1 MTDTFI
7 GEISQHHV
15 QPYREDNWIWKH
27 DQSGNYSTKS
37 GYDLIWRELMGANQ
51 NSDFADLWK
60 LKIPAKA
67 AMFAWRLIRDRLPKK
82 MNLRRRQVMVND
94 FMCPLCGLK
103 EEEIAHL
110 FFSCSNT
117 LPLWWESL
125 SWVIATALP
134 QNPRDHYLQ
143 HATRTAEGK
152 KLTRWKCWWIAL
164 TWTIW
169 NHRNKIVFQNH
180 TFDGRKLLDDAIL
193 LLWTWV
199 KSMEKDFDIH
209 FNQWSMLTAHI
220 YTRFAP
226 SSKFLGFSNHFQY
239 LITPSFSLTP
249 KLSSS
254 ISANMSTFST
264 KNDTVIHKTQQPLQ
278 IAKRLEKFQTTIF
291 TQMRLLAIKHGAI
304 NLGQGFPN
312 FDGPKF
318 VKEAAIQAIRDG
330 KNQYAQGYGVAD
342 LNIAIA
348 NRFKKDTGL
357 VAHAFLTFTIAHPFQ
372 CAAAAALRA
381 PDSYYVEL
389 KRDYMAKRA
398 ILVEGRWLQVKEV
411 GVVAIPT
418 SVFYFN
424 PEEGKN
430 LIRFTFCKDDET
442 IRRFV
447 KLPVRRP
454 KARRRITAATLL
466 RDGTQ
471 VTARATSLCVLTAR
485 ARLHTKDVGETA
497 RFRGSVRARCLR

>member
-1 MTDTFI
+1 MGSNNNTGWEWKLTWRRDLFDSEVEMTDTFI
-7 GEISQHHV
+7 GKISQHHV

-103 EEEIAHL
+103 EEETAHL

-209 FNQWSMLTAHI
+209 FNQWSSNIKEA
-220 YTRFAP
+220 
-226 SSKFLGFSNHFQY
+226 FSN
-239 LITPSFSLTP
+239 
-249 KLSSS
+249 
-254 ISANMSTFST
+254 
-264 KNDTVIHKTQQPLQ
+264 
-278 IAKRLEKFQTTIF
+278 
-291 TQMRLLAIKHGAI
+291 
-304 NLGQGFPN
+304 
-312 FDGPKF
+312 
-318 VKEAAIQAIRDG
+318 
-330 KNQYAQGYGVAD
+330 
-342 LNIAIA
+342 
-348 NRFKKDTGL
+348 
-357 VAHAFLTFTIAHPFQ
+357 
-372 CAAAAALRA
+372 
-381 PDSYYVEL
+381 
-389 KRDYMAKRA
+389 
-398 ILVEGRWLQVKEV
+398 
-411 GVVAIPT
+411 
-418 SVFYFN
+418 
-424 PEEGKN
+424 
-430 LIRFTFCKDDET
+430 
-442 IRRFV
+442 
-447 KLPVRRP
+447 
-454 KARRRITAATLL
+454 
-466 RDGTQ
+466 
-471 VTARATSLCVLTAR
+471 
-485 ARLHTKDVGETA
+485 
-497 RFRGSVRARCLR
+497 

>member
-1 MTDTFI
+1 MADGGHWRKAQEEIMIPHGEKLRFWEDPWTNTSMPLMEKYPRLYHISCQQKTTIMRMGSNNNTGWEWKLTWRRDLFDSEVEMTDTFI
-7 GEISQHHV
+7 GKISQHHV

-82 MNLRRRQVMVND
+82 MNLRRR
-94 FMCPLCGLK
+94 
-103 EEEIAHL
+103 
-110 FFSCSNT
+110 
-117 LPLWWESL
+117 
-125 SWVIATALP
+125 
-134 QNPRDHYLQ
+134 
-143 HATRTAEGK
+143 
-152 KLTRWKCWWIAL
+152 
-164 TWTIW
+164 
-169 NHRNKIVFQNH
+169 
-180 TFDGRKLLDDAIL
+180 
-193 LLWTWV
+193 
-199 KSMEKDFDIH
+199 
-209 FNQWSMLTAHI
+209 
-220 YTRFAP
+220 
-226 SSKFLGFSNHFQY
+226 
-239 LITPSFSLTP
+239 
-249 KLSSS
+249 
-254 ISANMSTFST
+254 
-264 KNDTVIHKTQQPLQ
+264 Q

-389 KRDYMAKRA
+389 KRNYMAKRA
-398 ILVEGRWLQVKEV
+398 ILVEGRWLQ
-411 GVVAIPT
+411 GHP
-418 SVFYFN
+418 FYFN

-442 IRRFV
+442 IRSAIERMKT
-447 KLPVRRP
+447 KLRST
-454 KARRRITAATLL
+454 ITINVGAVFKIG
-466 RDGTQ
+466 RGGTT
-471 VTARATSLCVLTAR
+471 V
-485 ARLHTKDVGETA
+485 DVGAAAIA
-497 RFRGSVRARCLR
+497 RVFGSGGSIRKVEAYGQAEKQRRAYG